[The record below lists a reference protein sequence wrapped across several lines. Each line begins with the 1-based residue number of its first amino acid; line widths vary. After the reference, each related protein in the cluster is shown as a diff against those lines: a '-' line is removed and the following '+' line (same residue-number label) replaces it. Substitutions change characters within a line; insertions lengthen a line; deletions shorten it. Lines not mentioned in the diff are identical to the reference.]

1 MLAVES
7 VFEDPKPMSAMYTNG
22 IPGYISRR
30 KKRKPHD
37 VIPMHMRHKKIIEPG
52 LPGAV
57 ILHHLL
63 PQTAQTGTHIAHCVV
78 FTTHD
83 FHACRVAAVTM
94 PDGKIQ
100 LPVDKLLESGFA
112 IESSAVRLSQG
123 LFDSLPGVFAFRR
136 YRKGSSRSPEPYL
149 HRSSKKFTPLGI
161 GESLFIPV
169 RRG

>member
-1 MLAVES
+1 MLAVEGL
-7 VFEDPKPMSAMYTNG
+7 FEDPKLMSAMYTNS

-37 VIPMHMRHKKIIEPG
+37 VIPMHMRHKKIIELG
-52 LPGAV
+52 LPVAV

-83 FHACRVAAVTM
+83 CHACSVAAVTM

-100 LPVDKLLESGFA
+100 LAVDKLLDSRFA
-112 IESSAVRLSQG
+112 IELPAVRL
-123 LFDSLPGVFAFRR
+123 
-136 YRKGSSRSPEPYL
+136 
-149 HRSSKKFTPLGI
+149 
-161 GESLFIPV
+161 
-169 RRG
+169 